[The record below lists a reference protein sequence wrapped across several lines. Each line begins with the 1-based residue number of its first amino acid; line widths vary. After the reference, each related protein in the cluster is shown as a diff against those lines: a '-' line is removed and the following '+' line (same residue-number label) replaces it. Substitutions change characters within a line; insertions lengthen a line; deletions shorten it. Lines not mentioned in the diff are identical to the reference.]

1 MNRKQ
6 RKALQR
12 KIKATVSYDRFFRDD
27 SNWITSLNARA
38 SSKYSS
44 VVYKSSRQLWKQCR
58 HGFAYGM
65 SANRMV
71 GLFEGYGKSAETAL
85 AAGKKLHEVFAANF
99 AELEKRYDK
108 KLP

>member
-12 KIKATVSYDRFFRDD
+12 KIKAAVSYDRFFRDD

-44 VVYKSSRQLWKQCR
+44 VAYKSSRQLWKQCR

-65 SANRMV
+65 SAYRMA
-71 GLFEGYGKSAETAL
+71 GLLEGYGKSTETAL
-85 AAGKKLHEVFAANF
+85 ATGRKLHASFTVNF
-99 AELEKRYDK
+99 AELEKRYD
-108 KLP
+108 PTIQ